1 MTRPA
6 RVSKARG
13 IVTPSAFAV
22 FRRHAVGP
30 QLAHGSEIAIHVVQM
45 PELYALEH
53 DTLGLGGSTEATDAR
68 GVAGDWSL
76 SR

>member
-1 MTRPA
+1 
-6 RVSKARG
+6 
-13 IVTPSAFAV
+13 
-22 FRRHAVGP
+22 
-30 QLAHGSEIAIHVVQM
+30 M